1 MPFLTPIALLLGLLA
16 IPIIVMYMLRLRRR
30 EVTVSST
37 LLWQRL
43 VRDRQAN
50 APWQRL
56 RKNLLLFLQLLIL
69 AALVLALARP
79 FLPTAS
85 IVSGHT
91 IVLLDAS
98 ASMQAHDETPT
109 RFAAAQAELLYIIN
123 DLRGDDLMTLIRV
136 GQFPDVLAAASRD
149 RAALRQIV
157 QNAQP
162 DNAAADWATAVALA
176 NGAAQGFAD
185 ARVVIVSDGRL
196 PPELP
201 PLPVETIFLPVGSSG
216 ENLALSALAVRDTGA
231 GPQLFASVSNT
242 GSREQSAL
250 LSIDLD
256 DRLFDARNISVQPG
270 QNVSIAV
277 SAPPETAV
285 IAARLSENETD
296 YLQLDDSAWA
306 VNAGGVSNRTL
317 LVSEGNLFLEQVF
330 GVLPGVEAFKSSPT
344 AYSPDAD
351 YDLIVFD
358 SVPLPDPLPAADILV
373 INPTLE
379 NKSDLLQVGG
389 VFTDTVAIRLADSPL
404 LEYVDWRDVHIQEAT
419 AVQAPS
425 LQTLVEAEGGPLLF
439 AGEINGRRI
448 AVLPFD
454 LRASDLP
461 LQIAFP
467 ILIANI
473 TGWLNPGSVFDAST
487 SIKPGQPVTFT
498 PGIDTTAVSV
508 TKPDGS
514 LWRAQVGKDELI
526 FNETQMPGVYRVTLE
541 SDDASRPAGQFA
553 VNLFDLAESTL
564 QPAETIQI
572 GQTTVET
579 AVSNEQIGQ
588 RELWPWLAAAALFI
602 LAVEWW
608 IYHRGTRLPKI
619 SIR

>member
-1 MPFLTPIALLLGLLA
+1 MLENTKLSTTEFRETAIRIESEIGKVIVGLSTWM
-16 IPIIVMYMLRLRRR
+16 IVCLMH
-30 EVTVSST
+30 
-37 LLWQRL
+37 
-43 VRDRQAN
+43 A
-50 APWQRL
+50 
-56 RKNLLLFLQLLIL
+56 IL
-69 AALVLALARP
+69 AYNP
-79 FLPTAS
+79 
-85 IVSGHT
+85 
-91 IVLLDAS
+91 
-98 ASMQAHDETPT
+98 
-109 RFAAAQAELLYIIN
+109 
-123 DLRGDDLMTLIRV
+123 
-136 GQFPDVLAAASRD
+136 
-149 RAALRQIV
+149 
-157 QNAQP
+157 
-162 DNAAADWATAVALA
+162 VA
-176 NGAAQGFAD
+176 N
-185 ARVVIVSDGRL
+185 V
-196 PPELP
+196 
-201 PLPVETIFLPVGSSG
+201 
-216 ENLALSALAVRDTGA
+216 DT
-231 GPQLFASVSNT
+231 
-242 GSREQSAL
+242 
-250 LSIDLD
+250 
-256 DRLFDARNISVQPG
+256 
-270 QNVSIAV
+270 AV
-277 SAPPETAV
+277 SAPPETAM

-487 SIKPGQPVTFT
+487 SMNT
-498 PGIDTTAVSV
+498 
-508 TKPDGS
+508 
-514 LWRAQVGKDELI
+514 W
-526 FNETQMPGVYRVTLE
+526 
-541 SDDASRPAGQFA
+541 PAGHIYAWDRHNGQF
-553 VNLFDLAESTL
+553 VCD
-564 QPAETIQI
+564 
-572 GQTTVET
+572 QT
-579 AVSNEQIGQ
+579 
-588 RELWPWLAAAALFI
+588 
-602 LAVEWW
+602 
-608 IYHRGTRLPKI
+608 
-619 SIR
+619 